1 MPRHAI
7 DPRHGN
13 HTENHAT
20 WHAVAHLHIAHE
32 ARAPRGAL
40 LSVFV
45 SDRAVPSLLPRNGF
59 TPISPSTLALGQ
71 SIGSAPDW
79 QLLIAGWE
87 LVARGYRG
95 TPCIH
100 TCSCH
105 GNREFRPSACRW
117 QRCTPSQEG
126 DETGVRGRHGEWA
139 AVSQRESVG
148 LILRF
153 AQFTPASPQNP
164 PGAAFNYT
172 HIRWRICTFA
182 LFLGMGENVC
192 CQSLC
197 CCASI
202 LHFFPSSVHYLII
215 FYRSTLQLLQEHKK
229 QTIY

>member
-13 HTENHAT
+13 HTENHAI

-40 LSVFV
+40 LSIFV
-45 SDRAVPSLLPRNGF
+45 SDRAIPSLLPRNGF

-126 DETGVRGRHGEWA
+126 DETGVWGRHGESA

-148 LILRF
+148 SILRF

-164 PGAAFNYT
+164 PRCCFQLHAHQVENLHIYT
-172 HIRWRICTFA
+172 LPRHRWKCLLPVSALLHI
-182 LFLGMGENVC
+182 NP
-192 CQSLC
+192 S
-197 CCASI
+197 
-202 LHFFPSSVHYLII
+202 FFPL
-215 FYRSTLQLLQEHKK
+215 FCTLSDHFLSLN
-229 QTIY
+229 TATAARA